1 MDSRRLARI
10 AAMSLYYER
19 EIKDSADEYSTTLVD
34 FEDVLERAKLDDS
47 NLRYIDDALGALEG
61 HRDQID
67 SIISSNLK
75 DWTIERISKVDLSIL
90 RLAVAEM
97 MYMEGIP
104 VSVSVNEA
112 VEISKQY
119 SDRDAYRFINGI
131 LRNISRTLER

>member
-34 FEDVLERAKLDDS
+34 FEDVLERAKLDDA
-47 NLRYIDDALGALEG
+47 NLQYIDDALTSLEA
-61 HRDQID
+61 HREDMD
-67 SIISSNLK
+67 ELISANLK

-97 MYMEGIP
+97 LYMEDIP

-112 VEISKQY
+112 VEISKLY
-119 SDRDAYRFINGI
+119 SDREAYRFINGI
-131 LRNISRTLER
+131 LRNISRTLEK

>member
-34 FEDVLERAKLDDS
+34 FEDVLERAKLDDA
-47 NLRYIDDALGALEG
+47 NLQYIDDALTSLEA
-61 HRDQID
+61 HREDMDQL
-67 SIISSNLK
+67 ISANLK

-97 MYMEGIP
+97 LYMEDIP

-112 VEISKQY
+112 VEISKLY
-119 SDRDAYRFINGI
+119 SDREAYRFINGI
-131 LRNISRTLER
+131 LRNISRTLEK

>member
-34 FEDVLERAKLDDS
+34 FEDVLERAKLDDA
-47 NLRYIDDALGALEG
+47 NLQYIDDALTSLEA
-61 HRDQID
+61 HREDMD
-67 SIISSNLK
+67 ELISANLK

-97 MYMEGIP
+97 LYMKDIP

-112 VEISKQY
+112 VEISKLY
-119 SDRDAYRFINGI
+119 SDREAYRFINGI
-131 LRNISRTLER
+131 LRNISRTLEK

>member
-34 FEDVLERAKLDDS
+34 FEDVLERAKLDDA
-47 NLRYIDDALGALEG
+47 NLQYIDDALTSLEA
-61 HRDQID
+61 HREDMDQL
-67 SIISSNLK
+67 ISANLK

-97 MYMEGIP
+97 LYMEDIP

-112 VEISKQY
+112 VEISKLY
-119 SDRDAYRFINGI
+119 SDREAYKFINGI

>member
-34 FEDVLERAKLDDS
+34 FEDVLERAKLDDA
-47 NLRYIDDALGALEG
+47 NLQYIDDALTSLEA
-61 HRDQID
+61 HREDMDQL
-67 SIISSNLK
+67 ISANLK

-97 MYMEGIP
+97 LYMEDIP

-112 VEISKQY
+112 VEISKLY
-119 SDRDAYRFINGI
+119 SDREAYKFINGI
-131 LRNISRTLER
+131 LRNISRTLGK

>member
-34 FEDVLERAKLDDS
+34 FEDVLERAKLDDA
-47 NLRYIDDALGALEG
+47 NLQYIDDALTSLEA
-61 HRDQID
+61 HREDMDQL
-67 SIISSNLK
+67 ISANLK

-97 MYMEGIP
+97 LYMEDIP

-112 VEISKQY
+112 VEISKLY
-119 SDRDAYRFINGI
+119 SDREAYKFINGI
-131 LRNISRTLER
+131 LRNISRTLEK